1 MMSNQPKIIALSGI
15 HINRSGAYLA
25 LLAALLFGVST
36 PFAKILLEGVD
47 AILLAGV
54 LYLGAGLGLA
64 FVLIVRRIWRRSRPT
79 TEAPLVRKD
88 LPWLVGAVIFGGVAG
103 PLLLMV
109 GLQKTSA
116 ANASLLLNSEAVL
129 TAALAWTVFREHFE
143 KRIVWGM
150 LAIVT
155 GAVILSWA
163 GRPEGSAGTGELLI
177 ALACLAWAVDNNV
190 TRMISGGDPQII
202 ACVKG
207 LIAGVVNITIGLA
220 HGSQLPSGSTLGMAA
235 VVGLV
240 GYGISLQLYVV
251 ALRHIGTAR
260 TGAYFTVA
268 PFAGA
273 AVALLMF
280 RTPLTVS
287 FISAALLMALG
298 VWLHLTERHVH
309 EHIHEG
315 IFHEHKHA
323 HDEHHEHPHG
333 HEISQREPHSHPHAH
348 ETLRHTHAHYP
359 DLHHRHPH

>member
-1 MMSNQPKIIALSGI
+1 MNRTGALV
-15 HINRSGAYLA
+15 A
-25 LLAALLFGVST
+25 LTAAFLFGVST
-36 PFAKILLEGVD
+36 PFAKVLLEGVD
-47 AILLAGV
+47 AILLAGL
-54 LYLGAGLGLA
+54 LYFGAGLGLGA
-64 FVLIVRRIWRRSRPT
+64 ILIVRRVWRRSGPSS
-79 TEAPLVRKD
+79 EAPLIRKD
-88 LPWLVGAVIFGGVAG
+88 LKWLAGAVIFGGVLG

-129 TAALAWTVFREHFE
+129 TAVLAWTVFREHFE

-155 GAVILSWA
+155 GAAILSWT
-163 GRPEGSAGTGELLI
+163 GRPEGSAGMGELLI

-207 LIAGVVNITIGLA
+207 LIAGAVNIAIGLS
-220 HGSQLPSGSTLGMAA
+220 HGALLPSASTLGMAA
-235 VVGLV
+235 LVGGV

-251 ALRHIGTAR
+251 GLRHIGTAR
-260 TGAYFTVA
+260 TGAYFSVA

-273 AVALLMF
+273 AVALLLF

-287 FISAALLMALG
+287 FISAAALMALG

-309 EHIHEG
+309 EHVHENVV
-315 IFHEHKHA
+315 HEHKHL
-323 HDEHHEHPHG
+323 HDEHHQHSHG
-333 HEISQREPHSHPHAH
+333 SDVSPDEPHSHLHTH
-348 ETLRHTHAHYP
+348 ETLRHRHTHFP